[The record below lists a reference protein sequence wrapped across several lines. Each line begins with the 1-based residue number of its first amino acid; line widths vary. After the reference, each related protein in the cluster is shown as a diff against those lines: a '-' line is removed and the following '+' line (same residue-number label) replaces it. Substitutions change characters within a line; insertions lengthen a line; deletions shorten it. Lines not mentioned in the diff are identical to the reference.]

1 MICCFLSLTS
11 HVHSV
16 QRYWPH
22 IKTCSYHSH
31 FQLPSYAP
39 EVSARLLWL
48 KSLARLKLSFYQYF
62 YYCSYSQ
69 SCICTTVWS
78 WKSILIWFDLILIT
92 LKANLRILE
101 SNVKTMLYVGSEIWT
116 VTSGLTKKIQSTD
129 NSLCMVILGVCWLN
143 FIQWRRVWQKRWQR
157 SSIKASA
164 SFDRYSP
171 KFVLQSFEWVNVMNV
186 WEGPKNCNHWQ

>member
-1 MICCFLSLTS
+1 MVEKFG
-11 HVHSV
+11 
-16 QRYWPH
+16 
-22 IKTCSYHSH
+22 
-31 FQLPSYAP
+31 
-39 EVSARLLWL
+39 E
-48 KSLARLKLSFYQYF
+48 LKLSFYQYF

-129 NSLCMVILGVCWLN
+129 NSLRMVILGVCWLN

-186 WEGPKNCNHWQ
+186 WEGPKIATTDNNIARIHQMVWNDGQIKVRDSRGYEYVQRMCLSCI